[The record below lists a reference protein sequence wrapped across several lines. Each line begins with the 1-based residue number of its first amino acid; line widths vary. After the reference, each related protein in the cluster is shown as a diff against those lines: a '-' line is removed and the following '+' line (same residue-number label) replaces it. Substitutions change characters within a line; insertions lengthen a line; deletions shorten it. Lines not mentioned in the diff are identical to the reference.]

1 VVVYN
6 DLMEG
11 VIENEEFINK
21 EGLTVDSNSN
31 ISLRDVYYKY
41 EGENASTL
49 QNINFDIKSNKTIG
63 IVGESGSGKS
73 TLLSLMTGI
82 IKPTMGNLFLNGVN
96 YDRYN
101 INHLRSKIGYVTQ
114 ESVIFDDS
122 IINNI
127 TLWDDNPNMDRVIE
141 CSKQALAY
149 DFINEKPNK
158 FDEYL
163 GTNGLNISGGQ
174 RQRIIIARE
183 LYKKSQI
190 LIFDEATSALDSDS
204 EKQIQKSI
212 EELKGKKT
220 IIIVTHR
227 LFSIKACD
235 EILFLEKGTVIAS
248 GSFEGLIAKSENFRN
263 IYNSQNL

>member
-1 VVVYN
+1 
-6 DLMEG
+6 LMEG

-21 EGLTVDSNSN
+21 EGLTADNNSN
-31 ISLRDVYYKY
+31 ISLRGVYYKY
-41 EGENASTL
+41 ECENANTL
-49 QNINFDIKSNKTIG
+49 QNINFNINSNKTIG

-73 TLLSLMTGI
+73 TLLSLITGI
-82 IKPTMGNLFLNGVN
+82 IKPTMGNLFLNGVS
-96 YDRYN
+96 YDSYN
-101 INHLRSKIGYVTQ
+101 MSHLRSRIGYVTQ

-127 TLWDDNPNMDRVIE
+127 TLWDDHVDMDRVIE

-149 DFINEKPNK
+149 DFIIKKPNK

-163 GTNGLNISGGQ
+163 GTNGLNLSGGQ